1 MGFQEVFVG
10 DECFKFPNPLKRDRE
25 WFREFVVLN
34 QNKSNAFDEDYEESI
49 NEMISNGTDAYLMII
64 NIGYLFNGMG
74 DFNLNNSKDFF
85 ELWEKN
91 EAKIKRRIE
100 IINKCLDVYDIIYP
114 FTFRKPILKRNDL
127 RLVYKLMFKIIHG
140 SCYTIMDDYEVDL
153 DMEIGCPGWFEL
165 KKVLLRF
172 FSKVNFDREFDRLEE
187 EVDGTGYIRGCY

>member
-74 DFNLNNSKDFF
+74 DFNLNNSKDFLNF
-85 ELWEKN
+85 GK
-91 EAKIKRRIE
+91 KTR
-100 IINKCLDVYDIIYP
+100 
-114 FTFRKPILKRNDL
+114 LKLKEGL
-127 RLVYKLMFKIIHG
+127 RLLINVWMYMILFILSH
-140 SCYTIMDDYEVDL
+140 
-153 DMEIGCPGWFEL
+153 FE
-165 KKVLLRF
+165 
-172 FSKVNFDREFDRLEE
+172 SQ
-187 EVDGTGYIRGCY
+187 Y